1 MKNLVGI
8 VVILSLMIFQSCS
21 VQRFLPEG
29 ERLYRRATIKV
40 EKHKETAGSEKSLK
54 KILKPAAL
62 PKPNKFFLGQPYK
75 VWFWYVIGE
84 PKRETGLRAML
95 RKKLGEP
102 PVLSSRINAKA
113 TAENMQSY
121 MENLGYFHTTVQGD
135 TSHTGSYFIKA
146 FYTAQV
152 QPQYKIGKI
161 EWVKDSSVL
170 LALLES
176 NSQEMGLLKT
186 GNPYRLSDVAAER
199 DRLDLFLKTRGY
211 YYFNPDYLM
220 AYADSTVGNR
230 MVDLFLSIKKITPED
245 AKFPYTINSIS
256 VFPQYSLSIS
266 GSRPRKDTLRN
277 RMEMFDSIFIRRTA
291 QKFKPQL
298 FAQTITYRP
307 GSIYNSHEQN
317 ATLNR
322 LINLGVFKFVKNTFE
337 KDSLQSDTAHRL
349 NASYYLTPAKKK
361 SIQAEINGFTK
372 ENNYYGSQVSGNWRN
387 RNTFGGAEQLGV
399 KVYGG
404 FETTSGSD
412 SIKNS
417 NYRLGTEV
425 SLKIPRFYFPF
436 IRIKENNFYPPITN
450 FLMGYEWFRKDIFFT
465 KNVFRFQY
473 EFTWKPNLQKQFT
486 IAPVALSYLQA
497 TAITDS
503 FIKEAAINPSLLLT
517 VYAEALLGSYAS
529 YTYNSSAWGGRN
541 RIYFNAGIDL
551 SGNIAGLIT
560 GAKDFRSKRI
570 FNVPFAQ
577 YVKLDAD
584 FHFTRRLT
592 NSFEWANRVSLGI
605 GLPYGNSRLLP
616 FTKLYTIG
624 GSNSLRGFRS
634 RSLGPGTHKPT
645 AEDQRLF
652 QLIGGDFRLLANTE
666 MRIPL
671 TKQLSAALFMDA
683 GNIWTKDTLL
693 FGDLGKLTKNFC
705 KEIAVA
711 TGIGLRFDATVLL
724 IRADLG
730 LPLRKPYLP
739 DGRRW
744 VLNEINFGSKA
755 WRRENLILNI
765 AIGLPF

>member
-1 MKNLVGI
+1 MRNLVGI
-8 VVILSLMIFQSCS
+8 AVILLLMMVQSCS

-29 ERLYRRATIKV
+29 ERLYRGATIQV
-40 EKHKETAGSEKSLK
+40 EKNKETVESESSLK
-54 KILKPAAL
+54 KTLKPAAL
-62 PKPNKFFLGQPYK
+62 PKPNKFLLGQPYK

-84 PKRETGLRAML
+84 PKRETGLRAWL

-135 TSHTGSYFIKA
+135 TSHNGAYFIKA
-146 FYTAQV
+146 HYTAQV

-161 EWVKDSSVL
+161 EWIKDSSAL
-170 LALLES
+170 LALLER
-176 NSQEMGLLKT
+176 NFKRRGILKP
-186 GNPYRLSDVAAER
+186 GNAYRLSDVSAER

-220 AYADSTVGNR
+220 AYADSTVGDR
-230 MVDLFLSIKKITPED
+230 KVDLYLSIKKTTPE
-245 AKFPYTINSIS
+245 AARHPYTISSIS
-256 VFPQYSLSIS
+256 VYPQYSLTTGLRQRRDSA
-266 GSRPRKDTLRN
+266 RN
-277 RMEMFDSIFIRRTA
+277 RMILYDSLRIRRSS

-307 GSIYNSHEQN
+307 GSIYNSREQN

-322 LINLGVFKFVKNTFE
+322 LINLSVFKLVKNTFE
-337 KDSLQSDTAHRL
+337 KDPLASDTAHRL
-349 NASYYLTPAKKK
+349 NASYYLTPARKK
-361 SIQAEINGFTK
+361 SIQAEVNGFTK
-372 ENNYYGSQVSGNWRN
+372 ENNYYGSQASVNWRN

-417 NYRLGTEV
+417 NYRAGTEV
-425 SLKIPRFYFPF
+425 SLKIPRFYIPF
-436 IRIKENNFYPPITN
+436 MRIKDNNFYPPVTN
-450 FLMGYEWFRKDIFFT
+450 FLLGYEWFRKDIFYT

-486 IAPVALSYLQA
+486 VAPVSLSYLQA

-503 FIKEAAINPSLLLT
+503 FFRAAAANPSLLLT
-517 VYAEALLGSYAS
+517 VYSEALLGSFAS
-529 YTYNSSAWGGRN
+529 YTYNANTRANRN
-541 RIYFNAGIDL
+541 RVYFSAGIDL

-560 GAKDFRSKRI
+560 GAKDFRGKKV

-584 FHFTRRLT
+584 FHFTRKLK
-592 NSFEWANRVSLGI
+592 NNMEWANRVSVGI

-634 RSLGPGTHKPT
+634 RTLGPGTYKPT

-652 QLIGGDFRLLANTE
+652 QLIGGDYKLLVNTE
-666 MRIPL
+666 LRLPF
-671 TKQLSAALFMDA
+671 TKQLSGAVFVDA
-683 GNIWTKDTLL
+683 GNIWTKDNLF
-693 FGDLGKLTKNFC
+693 FGDAGKLTKNFY

-711 TGIGLRFDATVLL
+711 SGIGLRFDATVLL
-724 IRADLG
+724 VRADIG
-730 LPLRKPYLP
+730 IPLRKPYLP
-739 DGRRW
+739 DGQRW
-744 VLNEINFGSKA
+744 VLNEINVGSKD